1 MYSKIQS
8 TGIYWLFTGFWRR
21 NGGQS
26 AAVVCTMPTSLD
38 FVIKSGE
45 GWTSSFSRFGQGDLS
60 EKWQAE
66 SWMMRMLYGLRKK
79 KKKNK
84 DPPKRTTTIIKEE
97 KQYKIQHWKQEGNC
111 TIWKS
116 DSLIF
121 CLQKGNWSP
130 ERQTDLP
137 MVTQLGSNL
146 AGNRLNLLTSNSTPC
161 WVGLNLI
168 FLVSKKGYYKNEK
181 CDTKY

>member
-1 MYSKIQS
+1 MYSKIQL

-26 AAVVCTMPTSLD
+26 AAVVCTRPTSLD

-66 SWMMRMLYGLRKK
+66 SWMMRTLYGLRK

-84 DPPKRTTTIIKEE
+84 DPPKELQQSLKKKSNIKFSTESRKVAALSE
-97 KQYKIQHWKQEGNC
+97 SLTHSFSVSRKEIEAQRGKQTY
-111 TIWKS
+111 
-116 DSLIF
+116 L
-121 CLQKGNWSP
+121 WSH
-130 ERQTDLP
+130 
-137 MVTQLGSNL
+137 S
-146 AGNRLNLLTSNSTPC
+146 
-161 WVGLNLI
+161 
-168 FLVSKKGYYKNEK
+168 
-181 CDTKY
+181 